1 MGIADA
7 IKNRQRDWARA
18 RPMQLSSTGYSCM
31 RFEDN
36 LFQPMNSNTR
46 EEFEEGKGG
55 ELDGKMRALNSSSAL
70 ACNFFDYW
78 RGKNAAP
85 LAGALGVNKVCG
97 VCFEQ
102 KYSTGVSEP
111 HLDVVLSYDE
121 ATVFAIECKYSE
133 PFYSGKR
140 KDFLKEK
147 YFPKGQKLWDKNGLP
162 HCQAVAQKLHKR
174 NLCYHHL
181 DTAQLLKHMLGL
193 ANCEKDWTLL
203 YLWFNPGGPEA
214 ECHEDEIE
222 QFIHAVS
229 RDGGKVGGGG
239 AIRAM
244 TYQNLF
250 NRMSNN
256 LDDSHKEYKKYL
268 KERYFCDVE

>member
-1 MGIADA
+1 MDIAEE
-7 IKNRQRDWARA
+7 IKNQQRTWARTKS
-18 RPMQLSSTGYSCM
+18 MQLSSTGYSCE
-31 RFEDN
+31 RLEDN

-46 EEFEEGKGG
+46 EEFGEGDGN
-55 ELDGKMRALNSSSAL
+55 ELGGKMRALNSSSVL

-85 LAGALGVNKVCG
+85 LAGALGVVKARG

-102 KYSTGVSEP
+102 KFSTGVSEP
-111 HLDVVLSYDE
+111 NLDVVVFCDE
-121 ATVFAIECKYSE
+121 KTLFAIECKYSE

-147 YFPKGQKLWDKNGLP
+147 YFPRGQKLWDENGL
-162 HCQAVAQKLHKR
+162 HRCQSVAQRLHER
-174 NLCYHHL
+174 NLRYHHL
-181 DTAQLLKHMLGL
+181 DAAQLLKHMLGL
-193 ANCEKDWTLL
+193 ANCEKNWILL

-214 ECHEDEIE
+214 GCHEEEIKRFIDE
-222 QFIHAVS
+222 VS
-229 RDGGKVGGGG
+229 HDGKVGGGG

-244 TYQNLF
+244 TYQVLF
-250 NRMSNN
+250 KRMSKN

-268 KERYFCDVE
+268 KDRYFCDVE